1 MNLSSETNSH
11 DSKNNG
17 SVTGNK
23 SILPFHIP
31 QALSVQK
38 DQDMVWFGGVRHTP
52 HQDALG
58 FRLHCGAQR
67 ETCKGREESS
77 IQ

>member
-1 MNLSSETNSH
+1 MIVKIMDLSQGINMSY
-11 DSKNNG
+11 
-17 SVTGNK
+17 
-23 SILPFHIP
+23 LFHIL

-38 DQDMVWFGGVRHTP
+38 DQDMVWFEGVRHTP